1 MNKYK
6 YNNSKIYSKYLYIYK
21 VHMNRIFKNIAHA
34 INCNLIIKCLCI
46 QPPLFYQNISYG
58 KKALLIHSLLS
69 FKAI

>member
-1 MNKYK
+1 
-6 YNNSKIYSKYLYIYK
+6 
-21 VHMNRIFKNIAHA
+21 MNRIFKNIAHA